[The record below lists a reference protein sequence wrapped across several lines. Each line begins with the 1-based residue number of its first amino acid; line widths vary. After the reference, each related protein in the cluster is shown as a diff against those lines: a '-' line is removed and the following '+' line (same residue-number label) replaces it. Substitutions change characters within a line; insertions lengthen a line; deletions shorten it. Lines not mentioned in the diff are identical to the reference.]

1 MTGRRRRHSQLKD
14 EVGRVTNAGEAKV
27 EQRLDAPGDGEKQTP
42 EQIADHTQKMVGFK
56 YTVDDYYEVGREKVR
71 EHARAVQDTNP
82 VHWNEEK
89 AREMGHDTLV
99 AAPTF
104 VSVLGIIAQRRLFED
119 VVTGYDLWQI
129 MQSDQRLVFHQP
141 IKVGD
146 RLVCDVSLESFRQ
159 MSGTDLMVTKNVI
172 WNQRNEPV
180 MTTFTSLAAR
190 AAVEADPALV
200 DKLEHVMMREPEG
213 INPGKTV
220 VGPFD
225 RYDEPDP
232 TMSPQAYA
240 AINFDSLTVGQ
251 ELPPRTFKLTRGN
264 LINYAGVAGDP
275 NPIHYSDEVI
285 KVAGLDDVVAHGM
298 QSMGL
303 GASFL
308 GEFIGDPAAIC
319 EYNVRFTSPVYVPAD
334 DYASVDFTGKVKSL
348 DPETRRGQISM
359 VAKQGERKIF
369 GRALATVQFN

>member
-1 MTGRRRRHSQLKD
+1 MIKASQRNVA
-14 EVGRVTNAGEAKV
+14 ERIGAR
-27 EQRLDAPGDGEKQTP
+27 QDGVKLTP
-42 EQIADHTQKMVGFK
+42 EEIAAHAQKMVGFT

-82 VHWNEEK
+82 VHWNEAK

-104 VSVLGIIAQRRLFED
+104 VSVLGIIAQRRLVED
-119 VVTGYDLWQI
+119 VITGYDLWQI

-146 RLVCDVSLESFRQ
+146 QLVCDVSLDSFRQ
-159 MSGTDLMVTKNVI
+159 MAGTDLLVTKNVI

-180 MTTFTSLAAR
+180 MTTWTSLVAR
-190 AAVEADPALV
+190 ASVDVDPELV
-200 DKLEHVMMREPEG
+200 DKIEHVVMSEPAG
-213 INPGKTV
+213 IDPGKTV
-220 VGPFD
+220 DGPFA
-225 RYDEPDP
+225 RYNDPDP
-232 TMSPQAYA
+232 EVTPLAYG
-240 AINFDSLTVGQ
+240 AINFDDLTVGQ
-251 ELPPRTFKLTRGN
+251 EIGPRTFKLTRGN

-275 NPIHYSDEVI
+275 NPIHFSDEVA
-285 KVAGLDDVVAHGM
+285 KVAGLQDVVAHGM
-298 QSMGL
+298 QTMGL

-334 DYASVDFTGKVKSL
+334 DYAAVDFTGKVKSL
-348 DPETRRGQISM
+348 DPETRRGQLSI
-359 VAKQGERKIF
+359 VAKQGDRKIF
-369 GRALATVQFN
+369 GRALASVQFN